1 MHAKAS
7 GTILHFYSKQSLENV
22 RKLIVFHCI
31 IEEYALSFFQLSQ
44 AQEVERIFWSYSGI
58 NIIF

>member
-22 RKLIVFHCI
+22 RKLIVFYCI

-44 AQEVERIFWSYSGI
+44 AQEVERIF
-58 NIIF
+58 